1 MTVIAT
7 AGHVDHGKSTL
18 VNFLTGQE
26 TDKLAEEKSRGLTIN
41 LGYTFYEYADQIVS
55 IVDVPGHRDFFKNTV
70 AGFSNADAVLF
81 VIDST
86 QGWSEQ
92 SEQHFNALIGL
103 SKLNILFI
111 FTKLD
116 MKEGYSKQELEDAM
130 KGHIIE
136 EAKLTGTFTP

>member
-70 AGFSNADAVLF
+70 AGFQMLMQYYSLSTVLKVGLNSLSNTLM
-81 VIDST
+81 
-86 QGWSEQ
+86 
-92 SEQHFNALIGL
+92 L
-103 SKLNILFI
+103 
-111 FTKLD
+111 
-116 MKEGYSKQELEDAM
+116 
-130 KGHIIE
+130 
-136 EAKLTGTFTP
+136 

>member
-18 VNFLTGQE
+18 VNFLTEQE
-26 TDKLAEEKSRGLTIN
+26 TDRLAEEKSRGLTIN
-41 LGYTFYEYADQIVS
+41 LGYTFYEYKNEITS
-55 IVDVPGHRDFFKNTV
+55 IVDVPGHKDFFKNTI

-86 QGWSEQ
+86 QGWSAQ
-92 SEQHFNALIGL
+92 SEQHFKALIGL
-103 SKLNILFI
+103 SKLNIIFV

-116 MKEGYSKQELEDAM
+116 LKESNSDEKFL
-130 KGHIIE
+130 IE
-136 EAKLTGTFTP
+136 

>member
-55 IVDVPGHRDFFKNTV
+55 IVDVPGIGISLKILWQVFQMLMQYYSSSTVLKVGLNSLSNT
-70 AGFSNADAVLF
+70 LM
-81 VIDST
+81 
-86 QGWSEQ
+86 
-92 SEQHFNALIGL
+92 L
-103 SKLNILFI
+103 
-111 FTKLD
+111 
-116 MKEGYSKQELEDAM
+116 
-130 KGHIIE
+130 
-136 EAKLTGTFTP
+136 